1 MKIPP
6 YAYVLFIAAIALI
19 LLPFVMRTLNDNTTL
34 PGEDAYYHARIAKQI
49 TETGFPKQDDAVSYG
64 RLYYFNPYPAVLAI
78 FSYILGVLNA
88 SRIVP
93 LIAGIL
99 SVWLFYILLARFKI
113 DRLTILSIL
122 GVFILSPLFSYSF
135 SLSTPACLLIL
146 FNLLGLYFFMKD
158 KKWCLAL
165 SAVFFSSTA
174 LFGILHALVPATIV
188 IFYAAYNRKKLNHAY
203 IILALLC
210 IIIFVHGL
218 PVYLQGE
225 SIDFVQK
232 SRVTGFIS
240 DLGGIGGFSVFTLLL
255 ALLGIIGLWR
265 HKKEH
270 YLLYAASIFIVVYS
284 FFDSSA
290 MVYSNFILAFLAGV
304 AFSGLAR
311 MRWHLVQ
318 VRNFSMIVLFC
329 GLLFSTIS
337 HTLALSSLQ
346 PDTDLQDALL
356 WIAHR
361 SEAGDRVFSHYSKGF
376 WIEFWAERPVL
387 MDGLL
392 EHTPGAGILYEDS
405 NAIFNSNDI
414 TLTREL
420 LSKHRIK
427 YLFMT
432 RDMAEGLVWQKQ
444 GQGLGFLLTNSET
457 FKKRYANP
465 CCEIYEYI
473 YQEK

>member
-1 MKIPP
+1 MKMPP

-19 LLPFVMRTLNDNTTL
+19 LLPFVMRALNDNMTL
-34 PGEDAYYHARIAKQI
+34 PGEEAYYHARIAKQI
-49 TETGFPKQDDAVSYG
+49 IENSFPEQDDAVSYG
-64 RLYYFNPYPAVLAI
+64 RPYYLNPYHAVLAA
-78 FSYILGVLNA
+78 FSYVFGVLNA

-93 LIAGIL
+93 LIAGLL
-99 SVWLFYILLARFKI
+99 SVLIFYTLLAKFKL
-113 DRLTILSIL
+113 DRLAILSIL

-135 SLSTPACLLIL
+135 SLSTPACLMIL

-158 KKWCLAL
+158 KNWCIAL
-165 SAVFFSSTA
+165 SAVFFSATA
-174 LFGILHALVPATIV
+174 LFGILHALVPAAIV
-188 IFYAAYNRKKLNHAY
+188 LFYAAYNRKKLNHAC
-203 IILALLC
+203 IIIALLC
-210 IIIFVHGL
+210 IIIFVHDL
-218 PVYLQGE
+218 PVYLHGG

-240 DLGGIGGFSVFTLLL
+240 DLGGIGGFSAFTLLL
-255 ALLGIIGLWR
+255 ALLGIIGLWK

-270 YLLYAASIFIVVYS
+270 YLLYAASIFLVVYS
-284 FFDSSA
+284 FFDSGA
-290 MVYSNFILAFLAGV
+290 MVYSNFILAFFAGI

-311 MRWHLVQ
+311 MKWHLVQ

-329 GLLFSTIS
+329 GLLFSTVS
-337 HTLALSSLQ
+337 HAVALSSLQ
-346 PDTDLQDALL
+346 PDTDMQDALL

-361 SEAGDRVFSHYSKGF
+361 SETGDMVFSHYSKGF

-392 EHTPGAGILYEDS
+392 KQTPDVRILYEDS
-405 NAIFNSNDI
+405 TAIFNSNDI

-432 RDMAEGLVWQKQ
+432 KDMAEGLVWEKQ
-444 GQGLGFLLTNSET
+444 GRGLDFLLTNSET

-465 CCEIYEYI
+465 CCDIYEYI
-473 YQEK
+473 YKEK

>member
-6 YAYVLFIAAIALI
+6 YAYVLFIAAIVLI
-19 LLPFVMRTLNDNTTL
+19 LLPFVMRTLNDNKTL
-34 PGEDAYYHARIAKQI
+34 PGEEAYYHARIAKQI
-49 TETGFPKQDDAVSYG
+49 SETGFLKQDDAVSYG
-64 RLYYFNPYPAVLAI
+64 RPYYFNPYPAVLAV
-78 FSYILGVLNA
+78 FSYIWGVLNA

-93 LIAGIL
+93 LVAGIL
-99 SVWLFYILLARFKI
+99 SVLLFYILLTKFKL

-135 SLSTPACLLIL
+135 SLSTPACLMIL
-146 FNLLGLYFFMKD
+146 FNLLGVYFFTKD
-158 KKWCLAL
+158 KKWCLVL
-165 SAVFFSSTA
+165 SAVFFSTTA
-174 LFGILHALVPATIV
+174 LFGLLHALVPAAIV
-188 IFYAAYNRKKLNHAY
+188 SFYAMYNRKKRNHAY

-210 IIIFVHGL
+210 IVIFAQDI
-218 PVYLQGE
+218 PAFLQEE

-232 SRVTGFIS
+232 SHVTGFIS
-240 DLGGIGGFSVFTLLL
+240 DLGGIGGFSAFTLLL
-255 ALLGIIGLWR
+255 ALLGIIGLWKY
-265 HKKEH
+265 KKEH
-270 YLLYAASIFIVVYS
+270 YLLYAASIFLVVYS
-284 FFDSSA
+284 FFDAGA

-311 MRWHLVQ
+311 MRWHLIQ
-318 VRNFSMIVLFC
+318 VRNFSLIVLFC

-337 HTLALSSLQ
+337 HAVALSSLQ
-346 PDTDLQDALL
+346 PDSDMQDALL

-361 SEAGDRVFSHYSKGF
+361 SDAGDRVFSHYSKGF

-392 EHTPGAGILYEDS
+392 KQTPDAGILYDDS

-414 TLTREL
+414 TLTRAL

-432 RDMAEGLVWQKQ
+432 RDMAEGLVWAKQ
-444 GQGLGFLLTNSET
+444 GQGLNFLLTNSET
-457 FKKRYANP
+457 FKKRYDNP

-473 YQEK
+473 YKEK

>member
-1 MKIPP
+1 MKIHP
-6 YAYVLFIAAIALI
+6 YAYVLFIAAIMLI
-19 LLPFVMRTLNDNTTL
+19 LLPFLMRTLNDNTTL
-34 PGEDAYYHARIAKQI
+34 PGEEAYYHARIAKQI
-49 TETGFPKQDDAVSYG
+49 TETGFPMQDDAVSYG
-64 RLYYFNPYPAVLAI
+64 RPYYFNPYHAVLAV

-99 SVWLFYILLARFKI
+99 SVWIFYSLLAKFKL
-113 DRLTILSIL
+113 DRLAILSIL

-135 SLSTPACLLIL
+135 SLSTPACLMIL
-146 FNLLGLYFFMKD
+146 FNLLGVYFFMKD
-158 KKWCLAL
+158 KKWCFVL
-165 SAVFFSSTA
+165 SAVFFSATA
-174 LFGILHALVPATIV
+174 LFGILHALVPAAIV
-188 IFYAAYNRKKLNHAY
+188 SFYVMYNRKKLNHAY

-210 IIIFVHGL
+210 IIIFAYDL

-232 SRVTGFIS
+232 SHVTGFIS
-240 DLGGIGGFSVFTLLL
+240 DLGGIGGFSAFTLLL
-255 ALLGIIGLWR
+255 ALLGIIGLWSY
-265 HKKEH
+265 KKEH

-284 FFDSSA
+284 FFDSAA

-311 MRWHLVQ
+311 MKWHLIQ

-337 HTLALSSLQ
+337 HAVALSSLQ
-346 PDTDLQDALL
+346 PDNDTQDALL

-361 SEAGDRVFSHYSKGF
+361 SEAGDKVFSHYSKGF

-392 EHTPGAGILYEDS
+392 KQTSNAEILYEDS
-405 NAIFNSNDI
+405 NAIFNSNDL

-420 LSKHRIK
+420 LSKYRIK

-432 RDMAEGLVWQKQ
+432 RDMAEGLVWNKQ
-444 GQGLGFLLTNSET
+444 GQGLDFLLTNSET
-457 FKKRYANP
+457 FKKRYDNP

-473 YQEK
+473 LKDL